1 MTFLYR
7 AVPAKDFDP
16 NRVYVRQATV
26 RTPMNIPYVVDNF
39 WEAIRPDHMP
49 SRRHSAYASPTP
61 ELAMANASAAAD
73 GRYVVCKLEMTGPV
87 RIAQLQVTDAREHAD
102 IRFIQKA
109 ALEVLGE
116 DIHAQTLWQRSVTAA
131 LYLPGLSADHLYEL
145 AREHSVVD
153 DALNEVRD
161 RSTFWDSAHEGVN
174 PASSGELFFELLD
187 GDSYRLTPL
196 EMAQHAAAPSL
207 TAPITSSR
215 THP

>member
-1 MTFLYR
+1 MTTLYR

-16 NRVYVRQATV
+16 ARIYARQATV

-61 ELAMANASAAAD
+61 ELAMVNASAAAD
-73 GRYVVCKLEMTGPV
+73 GKYVVCKLEMTGPV

-109 ALEVLGE
+109 ALAVLGE

-131 LYLPGLSADHLYEL
+131 LYLPGLSAEHLYEL

-153 DALNEVRD
+153 DVLSVVRST
-161 RSTFWDSAHEGVN
+161 STFWESAQVGVN
-174 PASSGELFFELLD
+174 PGSGGELFFELLD
-187 GDSYRLTPL
+187 GAGYKLTPL
-196 EMAQHAAAPSL
+196 EMAPAAARRPK
-207 TAPITSSR
+207 P
-215 THP
+215 